1 MPRKYITIIGIVMLC
16 AIIIASFLYLHKNQ
30 QFEAANPALSIP
42 AQSAMVL
49 QVHQPGALK
58 KALFSNLQ
66 FQQDLILFE
75 NYHHLTELIHFV
87 DSSKFLN
94 SSVAQKLLSR
104 PYQISFLTDT
114 AGNRQWL
121 LSAPLKS
128 RSEVN
133 EWQSAIEDRNAR
145 LQTINSN
152 SGTIFHFKKE
162 EHWPFDGYLALN
174 NTNIIVSPSPYL
186 IELSMSETRNK
197 QSLAYDP
204 NYQTLQKK
212 GVSTSAAS
220 LLINFK
226 NLADYSQKLFKAPV
240 IKHLAEWTEVD
251 VDIRKDA
258 LYLNGFTT
266 GHHDS
271 LFINIF
277 KGIEPQKTE
286 IFNVL
291 PASVKFMMSYSLQSK
306 SHFNENLNT
315 YIKHTSKHESFEQL
329 SNTFTER
336 HKVPFDELFFSFIE
350 GEGAFVYSYSED
362 QTAYEPLLV
371 FSTTGQTQVLE
382 VFTQIMARSG
392 QNTDPVEWSILDEET
407 RFPVYRTP
415 ETPIIKAYWGALF
428 PEVPA
433 TYFAFYR
440 NYLIFGNSIS
450 AINHLMYANILHKT
464 MGTHP
469 YFNPFTENFSYRENF
484 FMFAE
489 IAHIIGLTGDHI
501 NREAI
506 HPTQEQNNALANF
519 YGIGLQLS
527 ASSDL
532 IYTSIHANHAP
543 HRDKEPRT
551 IWQSRLDS
559 TITTKPVLVD
569 NHETGEKEILV
580 QDHKNN
586 LYLINHMGRILWR
599 KKLGGTILSEIV
611 QIDYYKNNKLQYLFN
626 TSDKI
631 YLLDRNGNHVARFPL
646 NLPAKATNG
655 LSVFDYDKDME
666 YRIFIA
672 LADKHIYLYD
682 KTGNRITGWSMPQT
696 EGHVTTPIQHFN
708 NQGRDYLVF
717 SDEYKN
723 YMLDRRG
730 DERISPSI
738 HFFRN
743 PNSPFYLQGR
753 NSDQPAL
760 VTTTTSGD
768 LVHIALPS
776 GKTTLTRLFDAPP
789 NHHFTLINGHSP
801 QPEFL
806 YVTEDQLRLF
816 KQSGQEKINISFDK
830 PIHVMADIYQFS
842 SSDIKFGVVEQSG
855 GKIHL
860 INRDGSNYNGF
871 PLKGLSRFSIGFLK
885 TSAYRFNLITGGEH
899 NYLYNYRVE

>member
-1 MPRKYITIIGIVMLC
+1 MARKYLTIIGIVILC

-30 QFEAANPALSIP
+30 QFEAANPAFSIP
-42 AQSAMVL
+42 HQSAIVL
-49 QVHQPGALK
+49 EVHQPEAFK
-58 KALFSNLQ
+58 EALFSSPEY
-66 FQQDLILFE
+66 QQDLLLFQ
-75 NYHHLTELIHFV
+75 NYRHLTELIHFV
-87 DSSKFLN
+87 DSSKLLH
-94 SSVAQKLLSR
+94 SSIGQKLLSR
-104 PYQISFLTDT
+104 PYHISFHTDT
-114 AGNRQWL
+114 ADNRQWL
-121 LSAPLKS
+121 VSAPLKS
-128 RSEVN
+128 RSEIN
-133 EWQSAIEDRNAR
+133 EVQNALESNNAR
-145 LQTINSN
+145 FQALKSK
-152 SGTIFHFKKE
+152 SGTIFHFKKQE
-162 EHWPFDGYLALN
+162 NWPFDGYLALN
-174 NTNIIVSPSPYL
+174 QTNIIVSPSPYL
-186 IELSMSETRNK
+186 IDLSMNQTRNK
-197 QSLAYDP
+197 QSLAFDP
-204 NYQTLQKK
+204 NYQNLQRSA
-212 GVSTSAAS
+212 VSSNAAS

-226 NLADYSQKLFKAPV
+226 NLAAFSQGLFKAPV
-240 IKHLAEWTEVD
+240 MEHLAEWTELDVD
-251 VDIRKDA
+251 VRKDA
-258 LYLNGFTT
+258 LYLNGFTR
-266 GHHDS
+266 GRQDS
-271 LFINIF
+271 LFVNIF

-286 IFNVL
+286 IFNIL
-291 PASVKFMMSYSLQSK
+291 PASAKFMMSYSLQSK

-315 YIKHTSKHESFEQL
+315 YIQQTSRHENFDPL
-329 SNTFTER
+329 SKKFTDR

-362 QTAYEPLLV
+362 QPVYEPLLV
-371 FSTTGQTQVLE
+371 FSTTGQTQALE
-382 VFTQIMARSG
+382 VLTQMMARTG
-392 QNTDPVEWSILDEET
+392 QNTGPVEWSSLDDQT

-415 ETPIIKAYWGALF
+415 ETSIIKAYWGALF

-440 NYLIFGNSIS
+440 NYLVFANSIS
-450 AINHLMYANILHKT
+450 AINQLMYANLLHKT

-469 YFNPFTENFSYRENF
+469 YFHPFTENFSYRENF

-489 IAHIIGLTGDHI
+489 MGHIMGLTGDHI

-506 HPTQEQNNALANF
+506 NPTREQNKALGNF
-519 YGIGLQLS
+519 YGVGLQLS

-532 IYTSIHANHAP
+532 IYTSIHASHAP

-559 TITTKPVLVD
+559 TITTKPALVD

-580 QDHKNN
+580 QDHKHN
-586 LYLINHMGRILWR
+586 LYLINHMGRILWKR
-599 KKLGGTILSEIV
+599 ALDGPILSEIT

-626 TSDKI
+626 TPDKI

-646 NLPAKATNG
+646 NLPDKATNG
-655 LSVFDYDKDME
+655 LSVFDYDKDLE

-672 LADKHIYLYD
+672 LADKHVYLYD
-682 KTGNRITGWSMPQT
+682 KTGNRITGWSVPQT
-696 EGHVTTPIQHFN
+696 EGHVTTPLQHFN

-723 YMLDRRG
+723 YILNRRG
-730 DERISPSI
+730 DPRVSPSI

-760 VTTTTSGD
+760 VTTTTTGE

-776 GKTTLTRLFDAPP
+776 GKTTLTQLFDGPS
-789 NHHFTLINGHSP
+789 NHHFTLINGSSP
-801 QPEFL
+801 QPEYL
-806 YVTEDQLRLF
+806 YVTKDQLLLF
-816 KQSGQEKINISFDK
+816 NHNGQEKVNISFEK
-830 PIHVMADIYQFS
+830 PIHAMADIYQFS
-842 SSDIKFGVVEQSG
+842 SSDIKIGVVEQSG

-860 INRDGSNYNGF
+860 INKDGSHYNGF